1 MGSDGVE
8 NGFAEELADL
18 ALTLHGQSTLD
29 DTVDRVLE
37 FGLKALGCGYAGV
50 ILVHKR
56 GGVETLAATNDL
68 VGHLDKVQLE
78 TGEGP
83 DVDAVTDRHGV
94 VVPDVRT
101 ERRWPQ
107 WAEQV
112 ERVGIR
118 SMVGAR
124 LHTSGSTLGS
134 LNFYD
139 QRPDHFDHVDLQVAH
154 LVARHAAIA
163 MDTINDTTN
172 LWKAIDARK
181 LVGQAQGILMERFDI
196 DEEQAFA
203 VLRRYSQDHNVKLH
217 EVAARLVTERRLPG

>member
-1 MGSDGVE
+1 
-8 NGFAEELADL
+8 
-18 ALTLHGQSTLD
+18 
-29 DTVDRVLE
+29 
-37 FGLKALGCGYAGV
+37 
-50 ILVHKR
+50 
-56 GGVETLAATNDL
+56 
-68 VGHLDKVQLE
+68 VGWR
-78 TGEGP
+78 P
-83 DVDAVTDRHGV
+83 WR
-94 VVPDVRT
+94 PRT
-101 ERRWPQ
+101 TW
-107 WAEQV
+107 
-112 ERVGIR
+112 
-118 SMVGAR
+118 S

-196 DEEQAFA
+196 DEEQAFS